1 MDALQ
6 EFDEPIFKYKQ
17 AGFLKKNIIG
27 IIDAVLVFMTANL
40 LSYLIFAEEYLGK
53 FFSLINVGIYFFI
66 ILILYRL
73 TTILLLAGTIGMR
86 LLRTQYMK
94 EGSLQLT
101 IKEKLLAS
109 FMIYVDGI
117 RIYNLK

>member
-6 EFDEPIFKYKQ
+6 EFDEPTFKYKQ
-17 AGFLKKNIIG
+17 TSYLKRNIIG
-27 IIDAVLVFMTANL
+27 ISDAILVFILANL
-40 LSYLIFAEEYLGK
+40 LSYFILSEQHLNQYFN
-53 FFSLINVGIYFFI
+53 LINVGIYFFI
-66 ILILYRL
+66 ILVVYRMTAIL
-73 TTILLLAGTIGMR
+73 IFSATIGMR

-101 IKEKLLAS
+101 IKEKLLAA
-109 FMIYVDGI
+109 FMIYIDGI

>member
-6 EFDEPIFKYKQ
+6 EFDKPIFKYKQ
-17 AGFLKKNIIG
+17 AGFLKKNIAG
-27 IIDAVLVFMTANL
+27 IIDAVLVFMMANL
-40 LSYLIFAEEYLGK
+40 LSYLIFAEDYLGK
-53 FFSLINVGIYFFI
+53 FFNLINVGIYFFI

-73 TTILLLAGTIGMR
+73 TTILLLASTIGMR

-109 FMIYVDGI
+109 FMIYTDGI